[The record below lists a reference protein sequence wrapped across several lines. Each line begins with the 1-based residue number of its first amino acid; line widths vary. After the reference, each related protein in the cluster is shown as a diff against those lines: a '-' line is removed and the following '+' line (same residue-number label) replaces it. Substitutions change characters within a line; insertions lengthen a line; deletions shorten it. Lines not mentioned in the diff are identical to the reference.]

1 MSELSKTLS
10 KMAKGRG
17 KLFTTILMAQ
27 PLNFE
32 PYLHAKIQLPKEEEE
47 KSWPFTNI
55 GDVAWKVALELDKNA
70 KMSIIGLSELFGKL
84 IKTAWLRT
92 GGESGGLLITIRQL
106 NILLF
111 LDRYRGLSN
120 KPSNY
125 IMGLYLEGKPEA
137 CARFAKKFVDELGY
151 PPWEG
156 IGYKRL
162 AKWAMGT
169 PTFLGFDL
177 TRDIHAERI
186 MTEVQE
192 TWLDLLQIA
201 EKRRGKRRKKRLMA
215 EVQETWLDLL
225 RIPGKRRG
233 KKRPP

>member
-1 MSELSKTLS
+1 MGELSKTLS
-10 KMAKGRG
+10 KMAKGRD
-17 KLFTTILMAQ
+17 KLFTTILVAQ
-27 PLNFE
+27 PLYFE
-32 PYLHAKIQLPKEEEE
+32 PYLYKKVQLREEEE
-47 KSWPFTNI
+47 ERRWPFTNI
-55 GDVAWKVALELDKNA
+55 GDATWEIALELDKNA
-70 KMSIIGLSELFGKL
+70 KMSIVGLSELFGKL

-92 GGESGGLLITIRQL
+92 GGESGGLLITTRQL

-111 LDRYRGLSN
+111 LDKYRGLSN

-137 CARFAKKFVDELGY
+137 CAGFAKKFVDKLGY

-156 IGYKRL
+156 IGYKGL
-162 AKWAMGT
+162 AKWAMGV

-192 TWLDLLQIA
+192 TWLDLL
-201 EKRRGKRRKKRLMA
+201 
-215 EVQETWLDLL
+215 